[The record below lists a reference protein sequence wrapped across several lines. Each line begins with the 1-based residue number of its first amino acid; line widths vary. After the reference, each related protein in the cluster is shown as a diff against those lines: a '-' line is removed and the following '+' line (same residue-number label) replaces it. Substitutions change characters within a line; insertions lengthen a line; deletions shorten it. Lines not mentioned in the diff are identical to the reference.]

1 MKKWFNRTFAPYR
14 IYFMPTDGYDTQ
26 VVYAWSWEESV
37 CWMGCALRSDWVTIE
52 TRRNRQLALR
62 YPTTEVAHG

>member
-14 IYFMPTDGYDTQ
+14 IYLMPTDGHDTQ

-37 CWMGCALRSDWVTIE
+37 AWMGCALRSDWVTIE

-62 YPTTEVAHG
+62 LPTVEVTHG